1 MKTFPQT
8 FAQTFF
14 QNRTGEKYHMP
25 TMRDVAEKAGVSL
38 TTVSHVIN
46 RTRFVSDDVT
56 GRVQSAMEEL
66 NYRPNELARS
76 LRRGQTNTL
85 GLILPDSANPYFAE
99 IGHAIEATSS
109 SLGYN
114 VILCNTHGAE
124 DREEHYINVLRNKQ
138 VDGILFVATGD
149 QANSISETLG
159 ENFPILLVDRELV
172 GVRTD
177 VITVDNHRG
186 GLLATRHL
194 LELGHRRIACIS
206 GPSRLRPSAER
217 IHGYTQALE
226 EAGLSFDPE
235 LLRTG
240 DFHPNSGYQA
250 ALELLRLDDPPTA
263 IFTCNDLMAI
273 GVIRA
278 ASEQGRPVPDD
289 LALVAFDDIE
299 LASYTIPPLTT
310 ISQPIDAMGETA
322 ARMLIERIEHDG
334 LHTPSRLQLPVEL
347 VVRGS
352 SGGPR

>member
-1 MKTFPQT
+1 
-8 FAQTFF
+8 
-14 QNRTGEKYHMP
+14 MP

-56 GRVQSAMEEL
+56 ERVHNAMEEL

-124 DREEHYINVLRNKQ
+124 DKEQHYINVLRNKQ

-149 QANSISETLG
+149 KTNSISETLG

-177 VITVDNHRG
+177 VIIVDNHQG

-194 LELGHRRIACIS
+194 LELGHQRIACIS

-217 IHGYTQALE
+217 ISGYTQALE
-226 EAGLSFDPE
+226 EAGLAFDSE
-235 LLRTG
+235 LFRMG
-240 DFHPNSGYQA
+240 DFHPSSGYQA
-250 ALELLRLDDPPTA
+250 TLDLLALDDPPTA
-263 IFTCNDLMAI
+263 VFTCNDLMAI

-278 ASEQGRPVPDD
+278 TSELGRRVPDD
-289 LALVAFDDIE
+289 LALVGFDDIE

-310 ISQPIDAMGETA
+310 ISQPIDRMGDLA
-322 ARMLIERIEHDG
+322 ARTLIQRIEEDAVQAPTRQ
-334 LHTPSRLQLPVEL
+334 LLPVEL

-352 SGGPR
+352 CGGQR

>member
-1 MKTFPQT
+1 
-8 FAQTFF
+8 
-14 QNRTGEKYHMP
+14 MP
-25 TMRDVAEKAGVSL
+25 TMRDVAELAGVSL

-56 GRVQSAMEEL
+56 GRVLTAMEQL
-66 NYRPNELARS
+66 QYRPNELARS

-109 SLGYN
+109 ELGYN
-114 VILCNTHGAE
+114 VILCNTHGDE
-124 DREEHYINVLRNKQ
+124 TKEEHYVNVLRNKQ
-138 VDGILFVATGD
+138 VDGILFVAAGD
-149 QANSISETLG
+149 QAQSIIPTLG
-159 ENFPILLVDRELV
+159 EDFPVLLVDRELV

-177 VITVDNHRG
+177 VISVDNHLG
-186 GLLATRHL
+186 GLLAGRHL

-206 GPSRLRPSAER
+206 GPSRVRPSAER
-217 IHGYTQALE
+217 ISGYTQALE
-226 EAGLSFDPE
+226 EAGLSFDPD
-235 LLRTG
+235 LFRMG

-250 ALELLRLDDPPTA
+250 TLDLLQLPDPPTA

-278 ASEQGRPVPDD
+278 ASELGLRVPDD
-289 LALVAFDDIE
+289 LSLVGFDDIE

-310 ISQPIDAMGETA
+310 ISQPINQMGAIA
-322 ARMLIERIEHDG
+322 AKTLITHIEEDG
-334 LHTPSRLQLPVEL
+334 SPEPTRRLLPVEL

-352 SGGPR
+352 TGACP

>member
-1 MKTFPQT
+1 
-8 FAQTFF
+8 
-14 QNRTGEKYHMP
+14 MP
-25 TMRDVAEKAGVSL
+25 TMRDVAELAGVSL

-46 RTRFVSDDVT
+46 GTRFVSGDVT
-56 GRVQSAMEEL
+56 ERVQEAMKQL

-76 LRRGQTNTL
+76 LRRGQTKTL

-99 IGHAIEATSS
+99 IGHAIEATASN
-109 SLGYN
+109 LGYN

-124 DREEHYINVLRNKQ
+124 EKEAHYINILRDRQ
-138 VDGILFVATGD
+138 VDGILFVAAGD
-149 QANSISETLG
+149 QAKSISSTLG

-177 VITVDNHRG
+177 VIIVDNHQG

-206 GPSRLRPSAER
+206 GPSRVRPSAER
-217 IHGYTQALE
+217 ISGYTQALE
-226 EAGLSFDPE
+226 EAGLAFDPA
-235 LLRTG
+235 LFRMG
-240 DFHPNSGYQA
+240 DFHPNSGYRA
-250 ALELLRLDDPPTA
+250 ALDLLQQPDSPTA

-278 ASEQGRPVPDD
+278 AAEIGRRIPDD
-289 LALVAFDDIE
+289 LSIVGFDDIE

-310 ISQPIDAMGETA
+310 IAQPIEKMGEIA
-322 ARMLIERIEHDG
+322 AKTLIERIEEVNISPPKRQ
-334 LHTPSRLQLPVEL
+334 LLPVEL

-352 SGGPR
+352 TGACR

>member
-1 MKTFPQT
+1 
-8 FAQTFF
+8 
-14 QNRTGEKYHMP
+14 MP

-46 RTRFVSDDVT
+46 HTRFVSDDVT
-56 GRVQSAMEEL
+56 ERVHNAMEEL

-124 DREEHYINVLRNKQ
+124 DKEQHYINVLRNKQ

-149 QANSISETLG
+149 KTNSISETLG

-177 VITVDNHRG
+177 VIIVDNHQG

-206 GPSRLRPSAER
+206 GPSRLRPSSER
-217 IHGYTQALE
+217 ISGYTQALE
-226 EAGLSFDPE
+226 EAGLAFDPE
-235 LLRTG
+235 LFRMG
-240 DFHPNSGYQA
+240 DFHPSSGYQA
-250 ALELLRLDDPPTA
+250 TLALLAVADPPTA
-263 IFTCNDLMAI
+263 VFTCNDLMAI

-278 ASEQGRPVPDD
+278 ASELGRRVPDD
-289 LALVAFDDIE
+289 LALVGFDDIE

-310 ISQPIDAMGETA
+310 ISQPIDRMGDLA
-322 ARMLIERIEHDG
+322 ARTLIQRIEEDG
-334 LHTPSRLQLPVEL
+334 LQAPTRQLLPVEL

-352 SGGPR
+352 CGGLP

>member
-1 MKTFPQT
+1 
-8 FAQTFF
+8 
-14 QNRTGEKYHMP
+14 MP
-25 TMRDVAEKAGVSL
+25 TMRDVAEMAGVSL

-56 GRVQSAMEEL
+56 ERVLTAMEDL

-99 IGHAIEATSS
+99 IGHAIEATSFT
-109 SLGYN
+109 LGYN
-114 VILCNTHGAE
+114 VILCNTHGTE
-124 DREEHYINVLRNKQ
+124 DKVDHYINVLRNKQ
-138 VDGILFVATGD
+138 VDGIIFVATGD
-149 QANSISETLG
+149 HTKSISQTLG
-159 ENFPILLVDRELV
+159 ENFPIVLVDRELV
-172 GVRTD
+172 GVSTD
-177 VITVDNHRG
+177 VIIVDNHQG

-206 GPSRLRPSAER
+206 GPSRLRPSSER
-217 IHGYTQALE
+217 INGYIKALE
-226 EAGLSFDPE
+226 EAGLVYDPN

-250 ALELLRLDDPPTA
+250 TMELLQEPNPPTA

-273 GVIRA
+273 GAIRA
-278 ASEQGRPVPDD
+278 VSELGRRVPDD
-289 LALVAFDDIE
+289 QALVGFDDIE

-310 ISQPIDAMGETA
+310 ISQPIEMMGEIA
-322 ARMLIERIEHDG
+322 ANTLIKRIEEDANHEPTRQ
-334 LHTPSRLQLPVEL
+334 LLPVKL

-352 SGGPR
+352 SGARQ